1 MAVTLPLRD
10 RLSFLHRLPLLLKG
24 TSDDEVPCPGYLF
37 EEIAKISHESLGSSQ
52 CLLEYLLNRLHGGS
66 GHVKLKVLKILLH
79 LCTHGSSSFLLLLKR
94 NPSFIQEA
102 TVFAGPPD
110 PLHGISLYQKV
121 RAAAQDLGSTLF
133 SDALSPLPV
142 SQPSRALP
150 PTGMGSQSWPQS
162 TLQGFGYS
170 KDHGHSGSAGEAFL
184 STIQKAAKVMASAI
198 RPADS
203 PNTKRPLPRGN
214 TYQPAVTP
222 LASQAHPSPRSLLS
236 GVTRGTRAVRHQP
249 GQAGGGWDEA
259 DSSPGSQG
267 SSQGTGDATSKTS
280 ERSSPSSS
288 DSPLEGRRV
297 PSDLRESRVEAAG
310 LSDCQQELSLVQDVM
325 RGPHTFLSREEAQRF
340 VKECSRL
347 NCEVVL
353 RLLLSLLG
361 EPGPCAQMRAL
372 SALAALGGTDLLP
385 QEYVLLLAQPR
396 LQELSI
402 GSPGPVTNKATKVL
416 RHFEAA
422 CRHRPP
428 TQPSP
433 SAACRYPSDLLADSD
448 AVPFAFLQ
456 PVTSSLLPPKGPAHP
471 MGLQPSVELPLSLED
486 SPLQVPEDS
495 KEKLDT
501 PKAGRPPSLVAR
513 DSSLFAGMELVA
525 CPCLPGIG
533 TMAQEPLLGT
543 PGPWTLSPRGE
554 AKEPPDSEQ
563 SVFAF
568 LNS

>member
-297 PSDLRESRVEAAG
+297 PSDLRERWASAWGRPSGAWYPDPQPHVPSRVEAAG

-402 GSPGPVTNKATKVL
+402 GSPGPVTNKATK
-416 RHFEAA
+416 
-422 CRHRPP
+422 
-428 TQPSP
+428 
-433 SAACRYPSDLLADSD
+433 
-448 AVPFAFLQ
+448 